1 MTDGKQEKR
10 EKKSQIGRFILKTL
24 FYFAIIF
31 ILIYLYEYSGVN
43 GGHFIYN
50 EF

>member
-43 GGHFIYN
+43 SGHFIYN